1 MTADKGIQGATLQLR
16 VLLSPDFCMKSGKAR
31 GGRCDPV
38 NPDFILSAIDRHAFK
53 QGLVRRLVYKG
64 VHLRATKNTLHFGM
78 PFAIVTSESTFQKTW
93 DVLEDQITSKKT
105 RQTKADA
112 DQNALFGLQSWKG
125 LAIGL
130 VVAFAA
136 GGLSV
141 RIARKVQ
148 AQRLEQVAPVR
159 YAVVGTMDSEM
170 VGDVYEP
177 CCCFCEE
184 HVPCVRLALG
194 AQLCGACSP
203 ADRSLATGWRSG
215 GGGGAEEQRK
225 PGHGSHGG
233 PVPRAPL

>member
-1 MTADKGIQGATLQLR
+1 VTADKGIQGATLQLR
-16 VLLSPDFCMKSGKAR
+16 VLLSPGFCMKSGKAR

-177 CCCFCEE
+177 CCVLLFARSVCRVCAWRAA
-184 HVPCVRLALG
+184 VC
-194 AQLCGACSP
+194 ACSP
-203 ADRSLATGWRSG
+203 ADRSLVTGWRSG